1 VLKLYNQ
8 GMDLE
13 EAATR
18 VKKELSLTY
27 AMIVKALDLAWED
40 VGLKF
45 SEVRESGE
53 ISKLRRE
60 GEEASRRVLE
70 GGERA
75 HAKTI
80 YHPTI
85 SPLLG
90 VHQRRHKIFDSL
102 SCISVKPYPLPR
114 VHTLG
119 MRVAGGF

>member
-13 EAATR
+13 EVATR
-18 VKKELSLTY
+18 VEKELSLTY

-60 GEEASRRVLE
+60 GEEA
-70 GGERA
+70 
-75 HAKTI
+75 
-80 YHPTI
+80 
-85 SPLLG
+85 
-90 VHQRRHKIFDSL
+90 
-102 SCISVKPYPLPR
+102 
-114 VHTLG
+114 
-119 MRVAGGF
+119 